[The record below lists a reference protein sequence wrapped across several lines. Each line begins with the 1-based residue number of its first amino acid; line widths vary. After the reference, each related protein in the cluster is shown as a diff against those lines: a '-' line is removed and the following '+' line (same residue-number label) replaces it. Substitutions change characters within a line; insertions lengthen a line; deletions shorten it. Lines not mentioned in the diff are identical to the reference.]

1 MPTVKSG
8 RSTAGRMD
16 SDALVAIWKDIRSHL
31 DRERAR
37 IFEEIRNYPTPI
49 PNCDQDFNH
58 LLEERSRMSQ
68 ELDRV
73 DTLSKESIV
82 RGSRE
87 PVDEFIRSSAF
98 IDDEIRKAIRS
109 RLKAGL

>member
-8 RSTAGRMD
+8 R
-16 SDALVAIWKDIRSHL
+16 AIARQVRPGLLASVWDDIRSHL

-37 IFEEIRNYPTPI
+37 IFEVIRNYPTPI

-73 DTLSKESIV
+73 DALSKESIA

-98 IDDEIRKAIRS
+98 IDDEVRKAIRS
-109 RLKAGL
+109 RLK